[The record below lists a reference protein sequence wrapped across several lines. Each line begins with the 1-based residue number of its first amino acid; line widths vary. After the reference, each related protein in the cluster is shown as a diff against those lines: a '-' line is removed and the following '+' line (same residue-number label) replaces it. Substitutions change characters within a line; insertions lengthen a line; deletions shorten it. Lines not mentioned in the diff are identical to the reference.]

1 MSTVS
6 LKYKDESWDFR
17 AADTKEY
24 THCFH
29 TYPAMMIPQIAR
41 KLIKQYGKESG
52 WLLDPYCGTGTSLVE
67 ASLFG
72 MHSVGCDINPLVR
85 LIATAKLTPIPLQT
99 LDRNL
104 NRLNNQ
110 LFQVEFSEKIP
121 DAPIPDILNLDYWF
135 SSDLIRYLAFLR
147 AWMGDVEDEAVRNF
161 ILVAFSEMVR
171 EVSYTRT
178 GEFKL
183 HRMPAQKLE
192 NFKPDVFG
200 IFRKKLNRNRQGL
213 AAFME
218 KRKSVETSVSD
229 ANTAQGELPLP
240 RPLGG
245 YDLVITSP
253 PYGDSQTTVAYGQFS
268 RLSAEWIG
276 LPNARKIDSLAMGG
290 RHSGRSELPIATL
303 PERTLMD
310 SPVSSAIEK
319 IRSVDEKRAREV
331 SAFYID
337 LGRSINSVAKMLS
350 PHATICYVVGNR
362 RVKEV
367 ILPTDEFV
375 IFAFCQHGFSH
386 KETIV
391 RNIPNKRMPKKNS
404 PSNIAGE
411 TATTMHEENIVVCQR
426 TTHHRN
432 F

>member
-1 MSTVS
+1 MSTIN

-17 AADTKEY
+17 ESDTKEY

-41 KLIKQYGKESG
+41 RLLKQYGTEGG

-85 LIATAKLTPIPLQT
+85 LIATAKSTPICLST
-99 LDRNL
+99 LDETLSTL
-104 NRLNNQ
+104 NDH
-110 LFQVEFSEKIP
+110 LFQIEFRKGKIP
-121 DAPIPDILNLDYWF
+121 DAPVPNILNLTYWF
-135 SSDLIRYLAFLR
+135 SEEVIKSLAYLR
-147 AWMGDVEDEAVRNF
+147 NWVKDVADEAVRDF
-161 ILVAFSEMVR
+161 ILVAFSETVR
-171 EVSYTRT
+171 EVSYTRN

-183 HRMPAQKLE
+183 YRMPTQKLE
-192 NFKPDVFG
+192 SFNPDVFG
-200 IFRKKLNRNRQGL
+200 IFSKKLNRNRTGL
-213 AAFME
+213 AAFLE
-218 KRKSVETSVSD
+218 KRKSVEVSVSD
-229 ANTAQGELPLP
+229 ANTVQGELPMP

-253 PYGDSQTTVAYGQFS
+253 PYGDSHTTVAYGQFS
-268 RLSAEWIG
+268 RFAAEWIG
-276 LPNARKIDSLAMGG
+276 LPNARKIDKLAMGG
-290 RHSGRSELPIATL
+290 HRSKETL
-303 PERTLMD
+303 TD
-310 SPVSSAIEK
+310 SPISSAVNK
-319 IRSVDEKRAREV
+319 ICSVDEKRAREV

-337 LGRSINSVAKMLS
+337 LERSINAIAQVLS
-350 PHATICYVVGNR
+350 PRATICYVVGNR

-367 ILPTDEFV
+367 MLPTDEFV
-375 IFAFCQHGFSH
+375 VDAFRQYGFAH

-411 TATTMHEENIVVCQR
+411 TSTTMHEENIVVCQR
-426 TTHHRN
+426 TTRTWQ
-432 F
+432 

>member
-1 MSTVS
+1 MSALI

-17 AADTKEY
+17 GADTKEY

-41 KLIKQYGKESG
+41 KLLRRYGIEGG

-85 LIATAKLTPIPLQT
+85 LIATAKLTPVPLQT
-99 LDRNL
+99 LDRDL
-104 NRLNNQ
+104 NRLSDQ

-121 DAPIPDILNLDYWF
+121 DAPIPNIPNLDYWF
-135 SSDLIRYLAFLR
+135 SSELIKWLAFLR
-147 AWMGDVEDEAVRNF
+147 AWISEVQDEAVRNF
-161 ILVAFSEMVR
+161 ILVAFSETVR

-183 HRMPAQKLE
+183 RRMPARKLE
-192 NFKPDVFG
+192 NFKPDAFG
-200 IFRKKLNRNRQGL
+200 IFRKKLNRNRHGL
-213 AAFME
+213 AAFVE
-218 KRKSVETSVSD
+218 KRQCVEASISD
-229 ANTAQGELPLP
+229 ANTAQGELPMP
-240 RPLGG
+240 RPLAG

-276 LPNARKIDSLAMGG
+276 LPNARKIHRLAMGG
-290 RHSGRSELPIATL
+290 QHSEETL
-303 PERTLMD
+303 TD
-310 SPVSSAIEK
+310 SPVSSAIEQ

-337 LGRSINSVAKMLS
+337 LGRSIRSVAKRLS

-375 IFAFCQHGFSH
+375 RFAFRQHGFSH

-404 PSNIAGE
+404 PSNVAGE
-411 TATTMHEENIVVCQR
+411 TATTMHKENIVVCQR
-426 TTHHRN
+426 RTNTK
-432 F
+432 FP

>member
-1 MSTVS
+1 MNVGN

-17 AADTKEY
+17 EADTKEY

-41 KLIKQYGKESG
+41 KLLKAYGVEGG

-85 LIATAKLTPIPLQT
+85 LIATAKSTPICLST
-99 LDRNL
+99 LDETL
-104 NRLNNQ
+104 NRLNDH
-110 LFQVEFSEKIP
+110 LFHLEFQEGKIP
-121 DAPIPDILNLDYWF
+121 DAPIPDIPNLTYWF
-135 SSDLIRYLAFLR
+135 SEEVIRCLAYLRTWINA
-147 AWMGDVEDEAVRNF
+147 VEDEAVQNF

-171 EVSYTRT
+171 EVSYTRN

-183 HRMPAQKLE
+183 YRIPADKLKGF
-192 NFKPDVFG
+192 NPDVFG
-200 IFRKKLNRNRQGL
+200 IFSKKLNRNRNGL
-213 AAFME
+213 AAFLE
-218 KRKSVETSVSD
+218 KRRSVEVSVSS
-229 ANTAQGELPLP
+229 ANTVEGELPMP

-245 YDLVITSP
+245 YDIVITSP
-253 PYGDSQTTVAYGQFS
+253 PYGDSHTTVAYGQFS
-268 RLSAEWIG
+268 RLAAEWIG
-276 LPNARKIDSLAMGG
+276 LPNARKIDKLAMGG
-290 RHSGRSELPIATL
+290 QYSEETL
-303 PERTLMD
+303 TD

-319 IRSVDEKRAREV
+319 IRLVDEKRAREV

-337 LGRSINSVAKMLS
+337 LGNSINSISQTLS
-350 PHATICYVVGNR
+350 PRVTICYVVGNR
-362 RVKEV
+362 QVKGV

-375 IFAFCQHGFSH
+375 VDTLRQHGFMH
-386 KETIV
+386 KTTIV

-426 TTHHRN
+426 ATRICP
-432 F
+432 

>member
-1 MSTVS
+1 MSAVN

-17 AADTKEY
+17 DVDTKEY

-41 KLIKQYGKESG
+41 KLLKKYGVEGG

-85 LIATAKLTPIPLQT
+85 LIATAKSSPICLST
-99 LDRNL
+99 LDKPL
-104 NRLNNQ
+104 NKLNSD
-110 LFQVEFSEKIP
+110 LFQLEFGMGKIP
-121 DAPIPDILNLDYWF
+121 DVPIPDILNLTYWF
-135 SSDLIRYLAFLR
+135 SEEVIKSLAYLR
-147 AWMGDVEDEAVRNF
+147 NRIKDVEDKAVQNF
-161 ILVAFSEMVR
+161 IRVAFSETVR
-171 EVSYTRT
+171 EVSYTRN

-183 HRMPAQKLE
+183 YRMSTNKLKDF
-192 NFKPDVFG
+192 NPDVFG
-200 IFRKKLNRNRQGL
+200 TFSKKLNRNRHGL
-213 AAFME
+213 AAFLE
-218 KRKSVETSVSD
+218 KRKGVEALVSE
-229 ANTAQGELPLP
+229 ANTVQGELPLP

-253 PYGDSQTTVAYGQFS
+253 PYGDSHTTVAYGQFS
-268 RLSAEWIG
+268 RLAAEWIG
-276 LPNARKIDSLAMGG
+276 LPNARKIDKLAMGG
-290 RHSGRSELPIATL
+290 QRSKETL
-303 PERTLMD
+303 TD

-319 IRSVDEKRAREV
+319 IHSVDKKRACEV

-337 LGRSINSVAKMLS
+337 LERSINSVAQMLS
-350 PHATICYVVGNR
+350 PNATICYVVGNR

-367 ILPTDEFV
+367 MLPTD
-375 IFAFCQHGFSH
+375 AFIVSAFHQHGFTH
-386 KETIV
+386 KATIV

-404 PSNIAGE
+404 PSNIAGQ
-411 TATTMHEENIVVCQR
+411 TSTTMHEESIVVCQR
-426 TTHHRN
+426 TTHNNN

>member
-1 MSTVS
+1 MSTDN

-17 AADTKEY
+17 KTDTKKY

-41 KLIKQYGKESG
+41 KLLNQHGVKGG

-85 LIATAKLTPIPLQT
+85 LIATAKLSPIRLKT
-99 LDRNL
+99 LDTEL
-104 NRLNNQ
+104 NKLNDT
-110 LFQVEFSEKIP
+110 LFQTAFGVGKVP
-121 DAPIPDILNLDYWF
+121 DAPIPKIPNLDYWF
-135 SSDLIRYLAFLR
+135 SAEVIQYLAYLLKCIKK
-147 AWMGDVEDEAVRNF
+147 VEDQAVQNF
-161 ILVAFSEMVR
+161 MTVAFSETVR

-178 GEFKL
+178 SAFKL
-183 HRMPAQKLE
+183 HRMPTEKLE
-192 NFKPDVFG
+192 NFNPDVFG

-213 AAFME
+213 AAYLE
-218 KRKSVETSVSD
+218 KRKDVEASICD
-229 ANTAQGELPLP
+229 ANTVQGELPMP
-240 RPLGG
+240 RPHGG

-276 LPNARKIDSLAMGG
+276 LTNARKIDRLAMGG
-290 RHSGRSELPIATL
+290 CRSDE
-303 PERTLMD
+303 TLMD
-310 SPVSSAIEK
+310 TPVSSAIEK
-319 IRSVDEKRAREV
+319 IRSIDEKRARDV

-337 LGRSINSVAKMLS
+337 LGRSIDSVTKILS
-350 PHATICYVVGNR
+350 PRSTICYVVGNR

-367 ILPTDEFV
+367 KLPTDEFV
-375 IFAFCQHGFSH
+375 IFAFSRHGFSH

-391 RNIPNKRMPKKNS
+391 RNIPNKRMPIKNS
-404 PSNIAGE
+404 PSNIVGQ
-411 TATTMHEENIVVCQR
+411 TSITMHEENIVICQR
-426 TTHHRN
+426 TDQTCP
-432 F
+432 